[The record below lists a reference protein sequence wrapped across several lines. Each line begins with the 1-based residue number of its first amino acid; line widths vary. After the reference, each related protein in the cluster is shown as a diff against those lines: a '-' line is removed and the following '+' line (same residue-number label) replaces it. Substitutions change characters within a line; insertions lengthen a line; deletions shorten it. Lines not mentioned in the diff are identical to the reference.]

1 MKRLITIIITSL
13 ILLGLSY
20 AVTYYTHTKFIDFSF
35 FVGLVVTVIVWFFTS
50 KGGFTSRN
58 AEMMVQSQTGIKIEK
73 QKYEFSH
80 NVVFFTSLAYTL
92 ISLVTML
99 YQYRCYF

>member
-1 MKRLITIIITSL
+1 MKRLITIIITLL

-58 AEMMVQSQTGIKIEK
+58 AEMMIQSQTGIKLEK
-73 QKYEFSH
+73 QKYEFSP

-99 YQYRCYF
+99 YQYRSYF